1 MDDISEKIIDKVY
14 ERLKKH
20 AESTVYYLNPDA
32 KFTKYLIRSLLIN
45 QKRYGYWACPCRLA
59 SGNRK
64 EDADIIC
71 PCVYREPDVDEF
83 GACYCALYVSKEIK
97 DGKKQAEAIPERRP
111 PKRKRTIK

>member
-1 MDDISEKIIDKVY
+1 MDDISDEQVDKVFQ
-14 ERLKKH
+14 RLDKF
-20 AESTVYYLNPDA
+20 AESNGYHLNPDTE
-32 KFTKYLIRSLLIN
+32 FTKDLIKSLLIN

-71 PCVYREPDVDEF
+71 PCVYRDPDVEEF

-97 DGKKQAEAIPERRP
+97 DGIKQAESIPDRRLV
-111 PKRKRTIK
+111 K